1 MLFRGGV
8 DAIMMRAQLAVPDNK
23 LLDAQH
29 YNEIFTTHGI
39 IMIMF
44 MAMPFIIGFNELSLF
59 HYKLEHVT

>member
-8 DAIMMRAQLAVPDNK
+8 DAIMMRAQLAVPDNT

-39 IMIMF
+39 VMIMF
-44 MAMPFIIGFNELSLF
+44 MAMPFIIWL
-59 HYKLEHVT
+59 